1 MMNKITIIG
10 LGNYGIDELPLGIYK
25 KLLNAKKIYV
35 RTLMHPVIEDLK
47 EEAIEWISFDEVYQN
62 NDAFSNVYQTIVDQ
76 LKAAAK
82 NEDIIYAVPG
92 HPMIAETTTEL
103 LIHDDTVQVE
113 VIGGKSFIDDMFT
126 AVQYDPNNGF
136 HMLDGTDLKQETI
149 NVRLGLI
156 VSQVYDQMVASD
168 VKVTLLEK
176 YPPEHQVAIVTDAK
190 SGIAKVEWCP
200 LYEMDY
206 AFELSNL
213 TSLYVP
219 KVTEE
224 KDLYGDFDLLNQV
237 MDKLVS
243 EDGCPFDRVQT
254 HESLK
259 RYLIEESYELMEA
272 IDHQDDLHI
281 IEELGDLLLQVV
293 LHAAIGKK
301 EMMFDIKEIV
311 AGITDKMIR
320 RHPHVFGDAKV
331 GNIDE
336 LMTVWNKEKENEGK
350 DLTRVK
356 QEKIFADVFLKLYD
370 LVNNENKTLK
380 MALKEV
386 EGELDEA

>member
-1 MMNKITIIG
+1 MNKITIIG

-25 KLLNAKKIYV
+25 KILNSKKIYV

-47 EEAIEWISFDEVYQN
+47 EESIEWISFDEVYQN
-62 NDAFSNVYQTIVDQ
+62 NDAFSNVYQTIVGQ
-76 LKAAAK
+76 LKDAAK
-82 NEDIIYAVPG
+82 YEDIVYAVPG

-136 HMLDGTDLKQETI
+136 QMLDGTDLKQESI

-156 VSQVYDQMVASD
+156 VTQIYDQMVASD

-176 YPPEHQVAIVTDAK
+176 YPPEHQVAIVTGAK

-206 AFELSNL
+206 TFELSNL

-311 AGITDKMIR
+311 ASITDKMIR

-331 GNIDE
+331 DNIDE

-386 EGELDEA
+386 EGELNEA

>member
-1 MMNKITIIG
+1 MNKITIIG
-10 LGNYGIDELPLGIYK
+10 LGNYGIDELPLGIYRK
-25 KLLNAKKIYV
+25 ILNSKKIYV

-47 EEAIEWISFDEVYQN
+47 EASIEWISFDEVYQN

-76 LKAAAK
+76 LKDAAK
-82 NEDIIYAVPG
+82 TEDIIYAVPG

-103 LIHDDTVQVE
+103 LIHDDAVQVE

-136 HMLDGTDLKQETI
+136 QMLDGTDLKQETI

-156 VSQVYDQMVASD
+156 VTQVYDQMVASD

-176 YPPEHQVAIVTDAK
+176 YPPEHQVAIVTGAK

-200 LYEMDY
+200 LCEMDY
-206 AFELSNL
+206 TFELSNL

-224 KDLYGDFDLLNQV
+224 KALYGDFDLLNQV

-272 IDHQDDLHI
+272 IDQQDDLHI

-311 AGITDKMIR
+311 ASITDKMIR

-331 GNIDE
+331 DNIDE